1 MTEAE
6 AEATLAR
13 MIDAES
19 DPVLTDED
27 MEDLLLK
34 AARPDANGLTREDAN
49 WVPTWDLD
57 SAAADGWLRKASKA
71 VSRFS
76 FAEDGQRFERAQIYA
91 HCLSMQE
98 KYARKAMGTL
108 QAESY
113 FGLTD

>member
-19 DPVLTDED
+19 DPVLSDED

-34 AARPDANGLTREDAN
+34 AARPDVNGLTREDAN

-91 HCLSMQE
+91 HCIRMQE
-98 KYARKAMGTL
+98 MFARKSMGTL
-108 QAESY
+108 QSESV
-113 FGLTD
+113 GRPLD

>member
-6 AEATLAR
+6 AEAQLAR
-13 MIDAES
+13 MIDAET

-27 MEDLLLK
+27 MEDLLIK
-34 AARPDANGLTREDAN
+34 AARPDTNGLTREDAS

-91 HCLSMQE
+91 HCIRMQE
-98 KYARKAMGTL
+98 MYARKAMGTL
-108 QAESY
+108 QAESV
-113 FGLTD
+113 GRPAD